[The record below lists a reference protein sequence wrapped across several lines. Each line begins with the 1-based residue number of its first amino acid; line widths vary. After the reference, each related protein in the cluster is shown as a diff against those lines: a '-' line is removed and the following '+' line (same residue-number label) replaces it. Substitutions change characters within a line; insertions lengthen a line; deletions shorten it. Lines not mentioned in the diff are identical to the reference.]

1 MNATLKNWKT
11 SRNLLLNLLEQTS
24 IEKLN
29 TIPAGFNNNIIWN
42 IGHIIVA
49 QQGLVYK
56 SSGLTDYISDDLF
69 NRYKPGT
76 KPESF
81 TSEDEAN
88 ELKSLL
94 IELTVLT
101 EKDLEKGIFKTYK
114 ERRTA
119 TGFHLA
125 NVQDAL
131 EFNNFHEG
139 LHIGYILSIRKF
151 L

>member
-1 MNATLKNWKT
+1 MDATLKTWKT
-11 SRNLLLNLLEQTS
+11 SRNLLLNLVEQTS
-24 IEKLN
+24 IKNLN
-29 TIPAGFNNNIIWN
+29 TVPQGFNNNLIWN

-49 QQGLVYK
+49 QQGLVYI
-56 SSGLTDYISDDLF
+56 SSGLTGYISDDLF
-69 NRYKPGT
+69 NKYKPGT

-81 TSEDEAN
+81 TSQEEIN

-101 EKDLEKGIFKTYK
+101 ENDLNKGIFKTYN
-114 ERRTA
+114 ERQTA

-125 NVQDAL
+125 NVHDAL

-139 LHIGYILSIRKF
+139 LHMGYMLSIRKF